1 MSHAS
6 LDIYTVLEAFQEGVY
21 LTDSNGTTLFIN
33 SAYEKITGIKRE
45 DVVGKNVIE
54 LEKEGYFSPILNPSV
69 IHTGKKAT
77 VMQTSKTGQ
86 KVVVTGYP
94 VRDVSTRAMV
104 GTITIVRDFSNL
116 EQLKQ
121 EVEAQRD
128 LLQKYREAAMPKDPM
143 HSQMIAASEKMRD
156 VLNLALR
163 LALVDT
169 PVLITGETGSG
180 KEMIAKILH
189 SQSPRKDKTMLSIN
203 CAAIPE
209 NLLET
214 ELFGYAPGAFT
225 GANPKGKAGLFELA
239 DQGTLFFD
247 EIGELPQM
255 MQPKLL
261 RVLQNQEI
269 MRMGGNKVIQVNVR
283 IIAATNRNLD
293 EMVKEGRF
301 RQDLLYRLRVASVE
315 IPPLR
320 ERIEDIE
327 QLLRFF
333 LARYNAKY
341 NRQLEITPSALG
353 ILKRYQWPGNVRELE
368 NVVEVLAVALQKNI
382 IDAED
387 LPGLLAKRVYEDI
400 ADNQLKG
407 LMSKGKLSL
416 QKMMDDFERKLLVQS
431 MEQNNYDVYKV
442 AGEMDCD
449 RTTIQRKIKKYKLQF
464 PAHKQ

>member
-1 MSHAS
+1 LSHTL
-6 LDIYTVLEAFQEGVY
+6 LDIYTVLEAFHEGVY

-33 SAYEKITGIKRE
+33 SAYEKITGIKHE
-45 DVVGKNVIE
+45 DVIGKNVAE

-77 VMQTSKTGQ
+77 VMQTSKMGQ
-86 KVVVTGYP
+86 KVVVTSYP
-94 VRDVSTRAMV
+94 VRDRSTNNMIGA
-104 GTITIVRDFSNL
+104 ITIVRDFSNL
-116 EQLKQ
+116 EQLKE
-121 EVEAQRD
+121 EVASQRA
-128 LLQKYREAAMPKDPM
+128 LLQKYREAAIPTDPT
-143 HSQMIAASEKMRD
+143 SAQMVAASAKMRKMLD
-156 VLNLALR
+156 LATR
-163 LALVDT
+163 LASVDT

-189 SQSPRKDKTMLSIN
+189 SRGPRKDKTMLSIN

-225 GANPKGKAGLFELA
+225 GANPKGKPGLFELA

-247 EIGELPQM
+247 EIGELPPM

-293 EMVKEGRF
+293 EMVKVDRF
-301 RQDLLYRLRVASVE
+301 RQDLLYRLRVASIE

-320 ERIEDIE
+320 ERPEDIE
-327 QLLRFF
+327 QLLQFF
-333 LARYNAKY
+333 LARFNAKY
-341 NRQLEITPSALG
+341 NRRMVTTPVAIG

-368 NVVEVLAVALQKNI
+368 NVVEVLAVALQKDV

-387 LPGLLAKRVYEDI
+387 LPGLLSKRVYEDI
-400 ADNQLKG
+400 ADSQLEG
-407 LMSKGKLSL
+407 LMSKGRLSL
-416 QKMMDDFERKLLVQS
+416 QKMMDDFERKLLIQA
-431 MEQNNYDVYKV
+431 MEQNDYDVYKV
-442 AGEMDCD
+442 AKEMDCD
-449 RTTIQRKIKKYKLQF
+449 RTTIQRKIKKYKLRF
-464 PAHKQ
+464 SSR

>member
-6 LDIYTVLEAFQEGVY
+6 LDIYTVLEAFHEGVY

-45 DVVGKNVIE
+45 DVIGKNVIE

-94 VRDVSTRAMV
+94 VRDISTRSMV

-128 LLQKYREAAMPKDPM
+128 LLQRYREAAMPNDPGQ
-143 HSQMIAASEKMRD
+143 SKMIAASEKMRD
-156 VLNLALR
+156 VLELTLR

-189 SQSPRKDKTMLSIN
+189 SRSPRKDKTMLSIN

-247 EIGELPQM
+247 EIGELPPM

-269 MRMGGNKVIQVNVR
+269 MRMGGSKVIQVNVR
-283 IIAATNRNLD
+283 IVAATNRNLD

-320 ERIEDIE
+320 ERPEDIE
-327 QLLRFF
+327 QLLQLF

-341 NRQLEITPSALG
+341 NRHMEITSAALG

-368 NVVEVLAVALQKNI
+368 NVVEVLAVALQKNV

-416 QKMMDDFERKLLVQS
+416 QKMMDDFERKLLVQA
-431 MEQNNYDVYKV
+431 MEQNEYDVYRV
-442 AGEMDCD
+442 AREMDCD

-464 PAHKQ
+464 PSH